1 MADTIGFKP
10 TSVNQQGLTALIR
23 NLGRDC
29 TPEQFMREFVQN
41 SIEACVRTGLPGR
54 RVVVDYNHSIHTH
67 SGMFKLCFTDNGD
80 GMSLEQMNN
89 LLNSISASGSSGNT
103 YENYGVGAKISSLT
117 RNHFGV
123 QYESW
128 KGGIGHTIIIR
139 YNPKFDVFGIQGFND
154 ASGNVVYHRTIAD
167 AQRPDFVLQH
177 GTRVTL
183 FGNTLDQDTMAPP
196 WGVSGDKG
204 SWLFEYLNRRYFE
217 LPAGIA
223 IDVRQGY
230 DQDPQDSER
239 HYMRPLESFS
249 ETLSAQSMQQ
259 GTLALQDAKVHWFIL
274 QADSVIKGHS
284 GLVNQGEIFNVESDR
299 SSRLTHFGILLGR
312 ERVVILVEPHEA
324 SQNIAR
330 THLKKPDGSDF
341 SWHHWQDA
349 FRAHL
354 PQEIQA
360 FLDSLLSQRTKAS
373 SSKEIHQRLMS
384 LRSLYD
390 LSGFEPL
397 VVQAPIE
404 NLKVPVPEA
413 LAVPDAQPVSIE
425 ALADMPGDVPQQHL
439 QEEVPQPAAPVQS
452 NDETK
457 KEPQEDLKQEVHAQ
471 AEQEVRDEPTKQEA
485 RDEPT
490 PSEPAPQVPET
501 QALEV
506 PEGVPSSEEVPAP
519 GAVPAPEAVVVPE
532 ETPVPQVEEQPNYFP
547 RVEWTTQAHSPQLA
561 GRAAEFI
568 EYSNIV
574 LANQD
579 FKGLQDLF
587 KYFDQQYTLS
597 DTASQAVRHAIMQ
610 NAEQALMESVAGV
623 LSLKNDPSW
632 RGHYQQALSKE
643 ALSALVMQ
651 RFWSVKAIEKDLLA
665 QIEGDTGGGTPT

>member
-10 TSVNQQGLTALIR
+10 TSVNVQGLTALIR

-41 SIEACVRTGLPGR
+41 SIEACLRTGLPGR
-54 RVVVDYNHSIHTH
+54 RVVVDYNHSIHAH
-67 SGMFKLCFTDNGD
+67 SGMFKMCFTDNGD

-89 LLNSISASGSSGNT
+89 LLNSISSSGSSVNT

-128 KGGIGHTIIIR
+128 KGGVGHTIIIR

-154 ASGNVVYHRTIAD
+154 ASGNVVYHRSTAD
-167 AQRPDFVLQH
+167 AQRPDFVLEH

-196 WGVSGDKG
+196 WGVSGDK
-204 SWLFEYLNRRYFE
+204 SNWLFEYLNRRYYE

-230 DQDPQDSER
+230 DQDPQDTER
-239 HYMRPLESFS
+239 HHLRPLESFS
-249 ETLSAQSMQQ
+249 ETLSAHSGQQ
-259 GTLALQDAKVHWFIL
+259 GTLELQDAKAHWYIL

-284 GLVNQGEIFNVESDR
+284 ALVNQGEIFNVENDR
-299 SSRLTHFGILLGR
+299 SNRLTHFGILLGR

-330 THLKKPDGSDF
+330 THLKKPDGSEF
-341 SWHHWQDA
+341 SWHRWQDE
-349 FRAHL
+349 FRARL
-354 PQEIQA
+354 PEEIQA
-360 FLDSLLSQRTKAS
+360 FLNSLLSQRTKAS

-404 NLKVPVPEA
+404 NLK
-413 LAVPDAQPVSIE
+413 
-425 ALADMPGDVPQQHL
+425 
-439 QEEVPQPAAPVQS
+439 AP
-452 NDETK
+452 
-457 KEPQEDLKQEVHAQ
+457 EPQD
-471 AEQEVRDEPTKQEA
+471 
-485 RDEPT
+485 
-490 PSEPAPQVPET
+490 
-501 QALEV
+501 
-506 PEGVPSSEEVPAP
+506 
-519 GAVPAPEAVVVPE
+519 VVVPTVEAAAMEALVEVPVDVPE
-532 ETPVPQVEEQPNYFP
+532 ELPKQELKEALKEEGKDEPKEDAKEEAKEALKDEPKEEAKEELKDASKEEVKEEVKEEPATLEPESEAPVPATEEEPPKHDEPEQAPAPTEEKVAQEEHPNFFP
-547 RVEWTTQAHSPQLA
+547 RVEWTTQAQSPQLV

-587 KYFDQQYTLS
+587 KYFEQQYALS
-597 DTASQAVRHAIMQ
+597 DESIQAVRHAIMQ

-651 RFWSVKAIEKDLLA
+651 RFWSVKAIEKDLQA
-665 QIEGDTGGGTPT
+665 QLSGATPEPVQA

>member
-54 RVVVDYNHSIHTH
+54 RVLVDYNHTIQAH

-89 LLNSISASGSSGNT
+89 LLNSISASGSSVNT
-103 YENYGVGAKISSLT
+103 FENYGVGAKISSLT

-128 KGGIGHTIIIR
+128 KGGVGHTIIIR

-183 FGNTLDQDTMAPP
+183 FGHTLDQDTMAPP
-196 WGVSGDKG
+196 WGVNYDKG
-204 SWLFEYLNRRYFE
+204 SWLYEYLNRRYFE
-217 LPAGIA
+217 LPAGIS

-230 DQDPQDSER
+230 DQDPKDPQH
-239 HYMRPLESFS
+239 HYLRPLESFS
-249 ETLSAQSMQQ
+249 ETLNLHATQQ
-259 GTLALQDAKVHWFIL
+259 GVVTLQDAKVHWYIL
-274 QADSVIKGHS
+274 QPDSGVKGHS
-284 GLVNQGEIFNVESDR
+284 ALVNQGEIFNVESDR
-299 SSRLTHFGILLGR
+299 SNRLTHFGILLGR
-312 ERVVILVEPHEA
+312 ERVVILVEPQEA

-330 THLKKPDGSDF
+330 THLKKTDGSDF
-341 SWHHWQDA
+341 SWHNWQDE
-349 FRAHL
+349 FRARL

-373 SSKEIHQRLMS
+373 SSKEIHHRLMS

-404 NLKVPVPEA
+404 KPKVPEPQQMVEVPVPSA
-413 LAVPDAQPVSIE
+413 LDTPLDLDTPSAQPLEETSAEPQAEELASPDATKE
-425 ALADMPGDVPQQHL
+425 A
-439 QEEVPQPAAPVQS
+439 PQPQTQEQVHELP
-452 NDETK
+452 
-457 KEPQEDLKQEVHAQ
+457 PQELNEDPKQL
-471 AEQEVRDEPTKQEA
+471 P
-485 RDEPT
+485 
-490 PSEPAPQVPET
+490 
-501 QALEV
+501 
-506 PEGVPSSEEVPAP
+506 VPA
-519 GAVPAPEAVVVPE
+519 EKTIE
-532 ETPVPQVEEQPNYFP
+532 EPPPNYFP
-547 RVEWTTQAHSPQLA
+547 RVEWTTQAQSPQLT

-568 EYSNIV
+568 EYSNII

-587 KYFDQQYTLS
+587 KYFDQQYDLS
-597 DTASQAVRHAIMQ
+597 DNSTQAVRHAIMQ

-632 RGHYQQALSKE
+632 RGHYHQALSKE

-665 QIEGDTGGGTPT
+665 QIEGGPSGGMD

>member
-54 RVVVDYNHSIHTH
+54 RVLVDYNHTIQAH

-89 LLNSISASGSSGNT
+89 LLNSISASGSSNNT

-128 KGGIGHTIIIR
+128 KGGVGHTIIIR

-154 ASGNVVYHRTIAD
+154 VNGNVVYHRTIAD
-167 AQRPDFVLQH
+167 TQRPDFVLEH

-204 SWLFEYLNRRYFE
+204 GWLFEYLNRRYYE
-217 LPAGIA
+217 LPESIS
-223 IDVRQGY
+223 IEVRQGY
-230 DQDPQDSER
+230 DQDPKNAEL
-239 HYMRPLESFS
+239 HYLRPLESFS
-249 ETLSAQSMQQ
+249 ETLSGQATHQ
-259 GTLALQDAKVHWFIL
+259 GTLALQDAKAHWYIL
-274 QADSVIKGHS
+274 QADSKVKGHS

-299 SSRLTHFGILLGR
+299 SNRLTHFGILLGR
-312 ERVVILVEPHEA
+312 ERVVILIEPQEA

-341 SWHHWQDA
+341 SWHPWQDE
-349 FRAHL
+349 FRARL

-360 FLDSLLSQRTKAS
+360 FLNSLLSQRTKAS
-373 SSKEIHQRLMS
+373 SSKEIHQRLMT

-404 NLKVPVPEA
+404 NLKVPEPQETVAPLVEPASLEA
-413 LAVPDAQPVSIE
+413 LQTLEEVPVEAPAAQAKAEEPASLDATQEAPKPEPDERVQEQPKE
-425 ALADMPGDVPQQHL
+425 APETPEEKLEVPVPSPALEEPTKHDALHQESA
-439 QEEVPQPAAPVQS
+439 QEEVTSEV
-452 NDETK
+452 
-457 KEPQEDLKQEVHAQ
+457 PQEL
-471 AEQEVRDEPTKQEA
+471 
-485 RDEPT
+485 
-490 PSEPAPQVPET
+490 PA
-501 QALEV
+501 
-506 PEGVPSSEEVPAP
+506 EVPAE
-519 GAVPAPEAVVVPE
+519 VPVPE
-532 ETPVPQVEEQPNYFP
+532 EEVHNYFP
-547 RVEWTTQAHSPQLA
+547 RVEWTTQAQSPQLT

-587 KYFDQQYTLS
+587 KYFDQQYALS
-597 DTASQAVRHAIMQ
+597 DEATQAVRHAIMQ

-665 QIEGDTGGGTPT
+665 QIEGASGGAEPA